1 MTDPKSHE
9 AMHTLA
15 NSVRR
20 LYNRLRFTSD
30 QLHADCGVSA
40 PKRTLLMDLHRYG
53 PQTVPALAATRFISR
68 QITQTQINE
77 LLKAGYVQTR
87 ENPGHKRSKLIEL
100 TAAGA
105 EFLQE
110 LSRREQ
116 AFMAEQAWLPDA
128 ERLDECIQ
136 VLDGIYEQLEK

>member
-1 MTDPKSHE
+1 
-9 AMHTLA
+9 
-15 NSVRR
+15 
-20 LYNRLRFTSD
+20 
-30 QLHADCGVSA
+30 
-40 PKRTLLMDLHRYG
+40 MDLHRYG

-87 ENPGHKRSKLIEL
+87 ENPEHKRSKLIEL
-100 TAAGA
+100 TAAGT

-110 LSRREQ
+110 LSQREQ